1 MTAAGTA
8 SHIVVLTTL
17 PDAETARRFVRR
29 LVEQRVVACGT
40 VLGAATSIY
49 HWKGA
54 IEEANEVQVI
64 LKTRR
69 DVWER
74 LEAAAR
80 AAHPYDVPELLAI
93 PVATGLGSYLDWVS
107 AETAEQGGVR

>member
-1 MTAAGTA
+1 M
-8 SHIVVLTTL
+8 VVLTTL
-17 PDAETARRFVRR
+17 PDAETARSFVRR

-40 VLGAATSIY
+40 VLGSATSIY
-49 HWKGA
+49 HWEGA
-54 IEEANEVQVI
+54 LEESSEVQVI

-69 DVWER
+69 DLWEQ

-80 AAHPYDVPELLAI
+80 AAHPYEVPELLAL

-107 AETAEQGGVR
+107 ETVDQGGVR